1 MPDPSPAPEPGE
13 LDNND
18 KPTPASGEASRGPKD
33 EALDAAS
40 TGRSASPEGPVE
52 AAPVPPAEPV
62 RPVATVPGGDEPGG
76 DQPIDNRPDDDDGP
90 GVTDAPA
97 PTSGPADKAPLDASD
112 QDQDDDD
119 DEVDEDD
126 GDGDGEG
133 PARSKGGLLTR
144 EVKVDLKLV
153 LAMVAVV
160 ALVAFAFGAY
170 KLGQRQAGTA
180 APGAPGTTS
189 TTKYK
194 VPADF
199 TTFTDEA
206 TGVKLSIPRNWEQR
220 STANLPDKS
229 LRLIAGIPNTNDS
242 VSVRVTAYS
251 SEITAENL
259 KDQKNVV
266 DGLLGEEAITVLVN
280 QTLTLGGLPALFYVY
295 RFTDQATSTAGIHA
309 HFFVYQGR
317 KMVSMVFQALPESRY
332 ELLAG
337 TFDLVAN
344 SLQVAPGPPPA
355 FLEPTPAS
363 PATTAAPGAP
373 PSESAPPTS
382 AATPPTTG

>member
-1 MPDPSPAPEPGE
+1 MPSEPV
-13 LDNND
+13 
-18 KPTPASGEASRGPKD
+18 A
-33 EALDAAS
+33 AAS
-40 TGRSASPEGPVE
+40 TVPEATAE
-52 AAPVPPAEPV
+52 VPHV
-62 RPVATVPGGDEPGG
+62 VP
-76 DQPIDNRPDDDDGP
+76 
-90 GVTDAPA
+90 DAPSSA
-97 PTSGPADKAPLDASD
+97 LADELPHVEPSED
-112 QDQDDDD
+112 
-119 DEVDEDD
+119 DEDD
-126 GDGDGEG
+126 GAATDRG
-133 PARSKGGLLTR
+133 KGGLLTR

-170 KLGQRQAGTA
+170 KLGQRQADTA
-180 APGAPGTTS
+180 APGAPGSTS

-220 STANLPDKS
+220 STAELPDKS

-251 SEITAENL
+251 TEITAENL
-259 KDQKNVV
+259 SDQKNVV

-309 HFFVYQGR
+309 HFFVFQGR

-332 ELLAG
+332 ALLAG

-355 FLEPTPAS
+355 FLEPTPTS

-373 PSESAPPTS
+373 PSEPAPPSS